1 MLSKNFHIQPTEI
14 DKMPMWEYE
23 MYIMQLNEIVKEE
36 NEGQKREADK
46 YHVDEYMRIA
56 SPKNIQKMT
65 QRPAM
70 PIGQIKLK

>member
-46 YHVDEYMRIA
+46 YQELFIHHMKLIHG
-56 SPKNIQKMT
+56 ITFQQK
-65 QRPAM
+65 QQL
-70 PIGQIKLK
+70 I